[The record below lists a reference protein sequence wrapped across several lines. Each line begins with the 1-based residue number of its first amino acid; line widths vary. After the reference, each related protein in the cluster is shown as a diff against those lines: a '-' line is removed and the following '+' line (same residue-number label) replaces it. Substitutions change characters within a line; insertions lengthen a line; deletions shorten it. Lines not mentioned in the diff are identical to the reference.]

1 MNQNARTPMRRWICL
16 LLPLLV
22 LFHVVNNL
30 IVLTRD
36 KTPFLWDGGDYFLA
50 SLKYYD
56 LFTRPGIDFIQRF
69 NEVSPYRPPL
79 FMLISTPFYFL
90 FGRFPEVAV
99 MSTIVFLVILVFSVY
114 GIGKALMSEE
124 AGLLAAF
131 IVSILPIVFALTRSY
146 WADFPLTAMVSLS
159 VYFLIRTRSFTDRR
173 HTFLFGVSAGLGMLT
188 KWTWFIFL
196 AGPFLYTV
204 AAAVKEGRKNGNP
217 LKSAVWSV
225 LIGAAVASFWYIPN
239 GLSVAGKL
247 MDLAFG
253 IQGGGEATRFQA
265 LGETIGPSGIFTV
278 KSLTYYAGI
287 LVNYQASFFFTLLV
301 VVFTLVALKRLDR
314 DTLWMLLLWIAIPVV
329 FFTLIKNKTFRNTVP
344 MLPAAALLISL
355 GVMKIRAA
363 GARRVLIMVII
374 LVGLVQYAASSYGA
388 SYLPRKLALGTPIGD
403 VIFFQQ
409 HENQPYAIYRA
420 QTEDWKA
427 DKIIETINLHARKRD
442 DVRIVLV
449 PRDAFTWMTLEYT
462 SYLKGLPFK
471 FIVASLEPE
480 SVESADFVL
489 VKKGGFMGM
498 WFLMENIHR
507 SLRLLDQTAGDF
519 TLLAEV
525 ELPEN
530 NAFLTVYD
538 RASPGGKNPSG
549 LVFSGKVQLV
559 EHSVS
564 VSEGPLGETF
574 NVDVTLKPLVAMD
587 DDMALVF
594 NGMDKKLKVIM
605 KQPVTIEPSMAKWL
619 PNKERTLSVSIS
631 VPRKTAENLF
641 TLNMGLIDRSRKESL
656 TYRPQYLLYQRET
669 RASESRDSM
678 GEQ

>member
-1 MNQNARTPMRRWICL
+1 MNQDTRRPIRQWIYL

-22 LFHVVNNL
+22 LFHVINNL
-30 IVLTRD
+30 IVITRD

-79 FMLISTPFYFL
+79 FMLTSTPFYLL

-99 MSTIVFLVILVFSVY
+99 MSTIVFFVILVFSVY
-114 GIGKALMSEE
+114 GIGKELMSEE
-124 AGLLAAF
+124 AGILAAF
-131 IVSILPIVFALTRSY
+131 IVSIFPIVFALTRSY
-146 WADFPLTAMVSLS
+146 WSDFPLTAMVSLS
-159 VYFLIRTRSFTDRR
+159 VYFLIRTRCFTDRH

-196 AGPFLYTV
+196 TGPFLYTL
-204 AAAVKEGRKNGNP
+204 AAAVKEGRTNGNP
-217 LKSAVWSV
+217 LKSAAWSV

-239 GLSVAGKL
+239 GLSVVGKL

-253 IQGGGEATRFQA
+253 IQGEGATRFQV

-287 LVNYQASFFFTLLV
+287 LVNYQVSFFFTLLLI
-301 VVFTLVALKRLDR
+301 VFTIYGLKRLDR
-314 DTLWMLLLWIAIPVV
+314 DTLWMFLLWIVIPVV

-355 GVMKIRAA
+355 GVMKIRST
-363 GARRVLIMVII
+363 GARRGLIMLII
-374 LVGLVQYAASSYGA
+374 LVGLTQYAASSYGA

-409 HENQPYAIYRA
+409 HENQTYAIYRA

-427 DKIIETINLHARKRD
+427 DKIIETINSHARKSD
-442 DVRIVLV
+442 DVRIVLI
-449 PRDAFTWMTLEYT
+449 PRDAFTWRTLEYT

-471 FIVASLEPE
+471 FIVAALEPE
-480 SVESADFVL
+480 SLKSADFVL

-507 SLRLLDQTAGDF
+507 SMRLLDQTAGDF
-519 TLLAEV
+519 TLLAKV
-525 ELPEN
+525 EQPESF
-530 NAFLTVYD
+530 AFLTVYD
-538 RASPGGKNPSG
+538 RASPSGKNSSG

-559 EHSVS
+559 DHSVS

-574 NVDVTLKPLVAMD
+574 IVDVTLKPLVAID
-587 DDMALVF
+587 GDMALVF

-605 KQPVTIEPSMAKWL
+605 KQPVAIEPSMTKWL
-619 PNKERTLSVSIS
+619 PNEERTISVSIT
-631 VPRKTAENLF
+631 VPGKSAENLF
-641 TLNMGLIDRSRKESL
+641 TLDMGLIDRSRKESL
-656 TYRPQYLLYQRET
+656 TYRPQYLIYERDT
-669 RASESRDSM
+669 RASGPRDSM
-678 GEQ
+678 GER